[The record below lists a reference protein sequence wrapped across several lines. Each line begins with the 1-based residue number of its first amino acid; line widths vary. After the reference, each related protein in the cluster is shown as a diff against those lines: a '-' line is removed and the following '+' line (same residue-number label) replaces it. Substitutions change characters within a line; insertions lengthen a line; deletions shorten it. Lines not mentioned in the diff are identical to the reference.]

1 MQWFWG
7 LCISLLVI
15 CMPSARANTNP
26 PHILMVHSYS
36 QDFDWTIKQQQ
47 AFTERLQKLSGQ
59 QALRF
64 SSEYLDTKRIQPTS
78 QYITL
83 FQNYLVTKYQHFK
96 PNLIYVTDDNA
107 AQFVLGLKPRIFSNT
122 PIVFSGVSNT
132 ELLKTYPFQQ
142 VSGVYEKPYF
152 AEYVKILS
160 ELYPNISTIYYVG
173 DGGVTDQYVGEQIDK
188 LKLDKSITIKHV
200 QKQYLAQIV
209 DFFVQAQPGPII
221 LGTAG
226 SLKNVAGEILHV
238 KDTIRALSNQ
248 INRPIL
254 VSMDYVDGVLGG
266 FLFAEQFGF
275 EAAHLAHQYLS
286 GAPTVSTIDNLQ
298 PQLHMDY
305 NQIKRFGLNVFHPVI
320 AQAIVHNKP
329 KSIFETHQNLL
340 FWLGQISIVLTVF
353 ITIFSYLM
361 VRQRNQL
368 IVQQSIDPLTQLS
381 NRLALSKDVVSTV
394 ETFALINI
402 NAFSSLNH
410 FYGTSIGNK
419 LLVATGDLLMSKSSE
434 RIRAYRLNAD
444 QFGLLFA
451 RSYTQ
456 TQITRYLGQLI
467 EQFET
472 TELLAEVGGITLTV
486 SIGATVINDDRYI
499 EQARKAMAKGRRLQQ
514 SFAWYQLDEQKAQQQ
529 AHNAKWVNKLKAA
542 LNEHRLVAYYQP
554 IVDIGS
560 GQNKS
565 YEMLARIHEDNAV
578 ITPNLF
584 IDIAK
589 RTQQYHRLT
598 RQMIDQALLCINQYK
613 VHVSINFTMQDISHP
628 ATVDYLLAQLNEQ
641 QIGHYLTLEITETE
655 GIENYALVKQ
665 FVQQIKTLGC
675 KLAIDDFGTGYSN
688 FSHLLDLNADV
699 IKLDGSLIQRLLKDE
714 KTEQIVKLLVAFAHS
729 NNMAVTAEFVDSQA
743 LLDKL
748 AELAVDSAQGFHL
761 GKPAATILS

>member
-1 MQWFWG
+1 
-7 LCISLLVI
+7 
-15 CMPSARANTNP
+15 
-26 PHILMVHSYS
+26 MVHSYS
-36 QDFDWTIKQQQ
+36 QDFDWTVKQQQ
-47 AFTERLQKLSGQ
+47 AFTKQLQKLNGQ
-59 QALRF
+59 QTLRF
-64 SSEYLDTKRIQPTS
+64 SSEYLDTKRIEPSS

-83 FQNYLVTKYQHFK
+83 FQNYLVAKYQKFQ
-96 PNLIYVTDDNA
+96 PDLIYVTDDNA
-107 AQFVLGLKPRIFSNT
+107 AKFVLGLKPRIFSNT

-173 DGGVTDQYVGEQIDK
+173 DGSVTDQYVGEQIDQ

-238 KDTIRALSNQ
+238 NDTIRALSNQ
-248 INRPIL
+248 LNRPIL
-254 VSMDYVDGVLGG
+254 VSMNYVDGALGG

-305 NQIKRFGLNVFHPVI
+305 NQIKRFGLNVSHPVI
-320 AQAIVHNKP
+320 ARAIVHNKP

-340 FWLGQISIVLTVF
+340 FWLGQISIVLTIF
-353 ITIFSYLM
+353 ITVFSYLM

-381 NRLALSKDVVSTV
+381 NRLALSKDVVSTG

-410 FYGTSIGNK
+410 FYGTAIGNR
-419 LLVATGDLLMSKSSE
+419 LLVATGDLLMSKSSQ
-434 RIRAYRLNAD
+434 RIKAYRLNAD
-444 QFGLLFA
+444 QFGLLF
-451 RSYTQ
+451 SHTYTQ
-456 TQITRYLGQLI
+456 QQVTRYLTHLI
-467 EQFET
+467 EQFES
-472 TELLAEVGGITLTV
+472 TELLPEVGGVTLTV
-486 SIGATVINDDRYI
+486 SVGATIINDDRYI
-499 EQARKAMAKGRRLQQ
+499 EQAREAMARGRRQQQ
-514 SFAWYQLDEQKAQQQ
+514 SFAWYQLDEQKVQQQ
-529 AHNAKWVNKLKAA
+529 AHNAKWVNKLKSA

-554 IVDIGS
+554 IVDISS
-560 GQNKS
+560 GQIKS
-565 YEMLARIHEDNAV
+565 YEMLARIHEEDGGV

-598 RQMIDQALLCINQYK
+598 RQMIDHALLCIKQYK
-613 VHVSINFTMQDISHP
+613 VLVSINFTMQDIGHAP
-628 ATVDYLLAQLNEQ
+628 TVEYLVAQLESSLA
-641 QIGHYLTLEITETE
+641 GHFLTLEITETE

-665 FVQQIKTLGC
+665 FVQQVKTLGC
-675 KLAIDDFGTGYSN
+675 SLAIDDFGTGYSN

-729 NNMAVTAEFVDSQA
+729 NNMAVTAEFVDSQE

-761 GKPAATILS
+761 GKPAATIVSQFSAQVVN